1 MPTPFYSESDGSSL
15 VRSIAAIARA
25 GEGYAKDE
33 AIYCKACA
41 YQSSRKEHD
50 KCPQCGLAYPE
61 RLDVGEMAV
70 AVRVIAKAYA
80 KNPEQVNLALLE
92 AARGAINAKLYHDRI
107 AHMRIEHERR
117 VADESELGTF
127 FRLQFQREIEQGM
140 HAGKSTN
147 EVIMAYLWKYYLR
160 KRDSWWGR
168 TVSWIFGS
176 GWGI

>member
-1 MPTPFYSESDGSSL
+1 MNAQ
-15 VRSIAAIARA
+15 VMH
-25 GEGYAKDE
+25 YA
-33 AIYCKACA
+33 
-41 YQSSRKEHD
+41 
-50 KCPQCGLAYPE
+50 E
-61 RLDVGEMAV
+61 RGV
-70 AVRVIAKAYA
+70 
-80 KNPEQVNLALLE
+80 ALLE

>member
-1 MPTPFYSESDGSSL
+1 MATDL
-15 VRSIAAIARA
+15 VKSIAAIARA
-25 GEGYAKDE
+25 EEGYARDV
-33 AIYCKACA
+33 AIGCKACGH
-41 YQSSRKEHD
+41 QSSRKEHD
-50 KCPQCGLAYPE
+50 KCPQCGVEYPE
-61 RLDVGEMAV
+61 RTDIMKMEAAV
-70 AVRVIAKAYA
+70 YFIAKAYA

-92 AARGAINAKLYHDRI
+92 AAGGAINAKLYHGRI
-107 AHMRIEHERR
+107 AQMHIDAERR
-117 VADESELGTF
+117 AAEDVELGTF

-140 HAGKSTN
+140 HAGKTTS

>member
-1 MPTPFYSESDGSSL
+1 MATDF
-15 VRSIAAIARA
+15 VKSIAAIARA
-25 GEGYAKDE
+25 EEGYARDE

-50 KCPQCGLAYPE
+50 KCPQCGMAYPE
-61 RLDVGEMAV
+61 RADVGQMASAV
-70 AVRVIAKAYA
+70 AIVATAYA

-92 AARGAINAKLYHDRI
+92 ATGGAINAKLYHGRI
-107 AHMRIEHERR
+107 AQMHIDAERR
-117 VADESELGTF
+117 AAEDVELGTF
-127 FRLQFQREIEQGM
+127 FRLRFQREIEQGM
-140 HAGKSTN
+140 HAGKTTN
-147 EVIMAYLWKYYLR
+147 QVIMAYLWKYYLR

>member
-1 MPTPFYSESDGSSL
+1 MASDL
-15 VRSIAAIARA
+15 IKSIAAIARSA
-25 GEGYAKDE
+25 DGYAKDE
-33 AIYCKACA
+33 VIYCKACA
-41 YQSSRKEHD
+41 HQSSRKEHD
-50 KCPQCGLAYPE
+50 KCPQCGLPYPE
-61 RLDVGEMAV
+61 RADVEQMRNAV
-70 AVRVIAKAYA
+70 IVVAKAYA

-92 AARGAINAKLYHDRI
+92 AGDSINAKIYHAKI
-107 AHMRIEHERR
+107 AHMHIEHERR
-117 VADESELGTF
+117 VADEAELGTF

-140 HAGKSTN
+140 HSGKTTN

>member
-1 MPTPFYSESDGSSL
+1 MPTDL
-15 VRSIAAIARA
+15 VKSIAAIARSE
-25 GEGYAKDE
+25 EGYAKDE
-33 AIYCKACA
+33 VITCKACA
-41 YQSSRKEHD
+41 HQSSRKEHD

-61 RLDVGEMAV
+61 RTDVIKMEAAV
-70 AVRVIAKAYA
+70 YFVAKAYA

-92 AARGAINAKLYHDRI
+92 ASAGAINAKLYHDRI
-107 AHMRIEHERR
+107 AYMHIEHERR
-117 VADESELGTF
+117 VADEAELGTF

-140 HAGKSTN
+140 HSGKTTN

-160 KRDSWWGR
+160 PRDSWWGR